1 MKQGGRDA
9 PNDLLDKLLTGTLV
23 AFELCLPSTS
33 SQTNLHSESE
43 FSTSA
48 PTQAS
53 SMSSTKEGK
62 DREEMR
68 CVAFRSLCNL
78 SDCDSADALGNPF
91 DPFDPFVITYPNI
104 IQSLFGQSAFS
115 LLSPSKPNAI
125 LSYIKPNQALC
136 EPYSVYTISQISSYP
151 KPILLLLHP
160 NLPTTLSQLTHN
172 ATPITNLPG
181 ILDLWTNVLAL
192 ATCACEAN
200 IPSEQYADYVGDFE
214 TRTETA
220 LIFTTLL
227 GDGEQGLPSAGM
239 LERGL

>member
-1 MKQGGRDA
+1 MRLCATSCTLYTGGVSSANELMLLHLLLYHENEKQGLNDKGLPSEGNMKQGGRDA

-53 SMSSTKEGK
+53 SISSTKEGK

-91 DPFDPFVITYPNI
+91 DPFDITYPNI

-115 LLSPSKPNAI
+115 LISPSNPNAI

-136 EPYSVYTISQISSYP
+136 EPYSVYTLSQISSYP

-160 NLPTTLSQLTHN
+160 NLPTTLDPNL
-172 ATPITNLPG
+172 PITLHQSPIYQVFSIYG
-181 ILDLWTNVLAL
+181 RM
-192 ATCACEAN
+192 
-200 IPSEQYADYVGDFE
+200 Y
-214 TRTETA
+214 
-220 LIFTTLL
+220 
-227 GDGEQGLPSAGM
+227 
-239 LERGL
+239 